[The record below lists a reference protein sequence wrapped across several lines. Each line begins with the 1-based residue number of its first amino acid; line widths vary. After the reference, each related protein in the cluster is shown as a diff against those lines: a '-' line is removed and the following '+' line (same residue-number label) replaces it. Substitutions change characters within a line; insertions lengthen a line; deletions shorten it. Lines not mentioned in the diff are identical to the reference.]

1 MTEQT
6 RWEAPA
12 KVNLSLELRSRDAQG
27 LHPLRSLFQAIEW
40 NDLLDVMPSEVDELT
55 IDGADLPDGGDNLV
69 WKAVAELRREIGR
82 DRPAMNMTLTK
93 RIPVAAG
100 LGGGSSD
107 AAAALMATANIMRVE
122 PKVTREIAPR
132 VGADVP
138 FFLHGGSLWA
148 EGHGEQLT
156 PARLP
161 TDYAIAIAVPDFELR
176 SADVYQAW
184 DRLGE
189 PTDREIAQR
198 RLPPALRS
206 NVTIRNDLTPAAVD
220 LRPEL
225 GDWIEELSD
234 LWERPVMMTGSGPA
248 LFAFFEDL
256 DEAEDAA
263 RAVPDRARSAR
274 AVTPRDRGAHRLA
287 SD

>member
-1 MTEQT
+1 MTEPA

-12 KVNLSLELRSRDAQG
+12 KINLSLELRPRDGQG
-27 LHPLRSLFQAIEW
+27 LHPLRSLVQAIEW
-40 NDLLDVMPSEVDELT
+40 NDLLDVSTSDEDQLS

-69 WKAVAELRREIGR
+69 WRAIAELRREVGR
-82 DRPAMNMTLTK
+82 DRPAMSLTLTK

-107 AAAALMATANIMRVE
+107 AAAALMAVAGIMRVAPDVAKE
-122 PKVTREIAPR
+122 VAPR
-132 VGADVP
+132 IGADVP

-148 EGHGEQLT
+148 EGYGEQLT

-161 TDYAIAIAVPDFELR
+161 DEYAVAIAVPDFELR
-176 SADVYQAW
+176 TADVYQAW

-189 PTDREIAQR
+189 PAGQEISQR
-198 RLPPALRS
+198 RLPPKLRS
-206 NVTIRNDLTPAAVD
+206 VTTIRNDLTPAAIL

-234 LWERPVMMTGSGPA
+234 LWERPALMTGSGPA

-263 RAVPDRARSAR
+263 RAVPKSARSSR
-274 AVTPRDRGAHRLA
+274 AVVPRDRGTQRLA
-287 SD
+287 TE